1 MMRKRITAFGSSRV
15 AADDPSFLDVQQLS
29 QMLAEHGWDGLTGGH
44 QGMMAAFSRG
54 IHAGGG
60 HIRGVTLE
68 RFPTPPDNTLSEE
81 HRAHDFFD
89 RMQILIEQSDA
100 YLVLPGG
107 LGTLAELAMSWDL
120 LAIRVLE
127 PRPLILYG
135 RMWEPVV
142 DLLQEQLIMSVD
154 HGFEQLHL
162 ACSHQEVLDIL
173 SQVPS

>member
-1 MMRKRITAFGSSRV
+1 MMRKRITAFGSSRIG
-15 AADDPSFLDVQQLS
+15 ADDPSFLDVQQLS
-29 QMLAEHGWDGLTGGH
+29 QKLAEQGWDGLTGGH
-44 QGMMAAFSRG
+44 QGMMAAFSQG

-89 RMQILIEQSDA
+89 RMQMLIEQSDA

-120 LAIRVLE
+120 LAIHVLE

-135 RMWEPVV
+135 EMWEPVV
-142 DLLQEQLIMSVD
+142 GLLQEKLIMSVD

-162 ACSHQEVLDIL
+162 ARSHQEVLDIL